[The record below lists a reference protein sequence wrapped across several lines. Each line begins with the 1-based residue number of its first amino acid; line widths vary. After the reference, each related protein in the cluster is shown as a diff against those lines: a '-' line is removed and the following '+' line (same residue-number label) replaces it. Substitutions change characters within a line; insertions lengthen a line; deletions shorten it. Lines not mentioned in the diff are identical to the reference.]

1 MYQKKDRYSDT
12 FSCLKQ
18 TAKNRP
24 KPYQKTVLIKQTRY
38 WLHVDAL
45 AETDPLSNQGSA
57 GVDQA
62 VVCLFRVDHPAKE
75 LVEAS
80 RTYTDP

>member
-18 TAKNRP
+18 TANIRP

-38 WLHVDAL
+38 WPPVDEL
-45 AETDPLSNQGSA
+45 AETDPLSNQDSA
-57 GVDQA
+57 GADQA
-62 VVCLFRVDHPAKE
+62 VIYLFPVDHPAKE
-75 LVEAS
+75 LVEAG